1 MLGANR
7 MRRKVAQAVEKAVGP
22 GEVAL
27 ESVYLH
33 TYGSASSAITVGGL
47 PVNIGTWILCL
58 TDRRVLMFK
67 GDNRDA
73 SKSRLIAE
81 FPRDAVTVESSGRG
95 GRISHLT
102 VSSGAGSQRFSVPSI
117 WRRNATQLV
126 AELAG

>member
-1 MLGANR
+1 
-7 MRRKVAQAVEKAVGP
+7 MRRKVAEAVEKAVGP

-33 TYGSASSAITVGGL
+33 TYGSASSAIMVGGL

-67 GDNRDA
+67 GDDRDA

-81 FPRDAVTVESSGRG
+81 FPRDAVTVEPSGRG

-102 VSSGAGSQRFSVPSI
+102 VSFAGAGSQRFAVPNI
-117 WRRNATQLV
+117 WRRNASQLV